1 MTPTPPKSL
10 FRKASL
16 DRLSSPDQI
25 DQLMQVTSPRTWLA
39 ALVLA
44 AAVMAVLVWGWFGSV
59 STEVGGQ
66 AVFVRSGGLDS
77 VAVGSSGRITDIAVA
92 PGDLVQKGQ
101 LIARL
106 SQTDLQ
112 DNLVAKR
119 AQKRDLENQHAWLKG
134 LFAQQAQLQHTFV
147 SDQRRTLNEQIAIL
161 QERLKTQEELL
172 ADGLVVRRDLL
183 STRSELEDT
192 RSRLLQLSVSDFDAR
207 KKVDIELQTLVQQ
220 LAELDRAI
228 TALRHQMAQTGNV
241 LSPHTGMV
249 VDVLAA
255 TGSLLNTGSPLLLLE
270 RSGRAVKSLE
280 VMVYVAASEGK
291 RIRVGSPILLSP
303 AGVLRE
309 EYGFMRGWVTSV
321 SEYPATAVGMMR
333 VLQNDQL
340 VQSLLKGGTVFEVRV
355 DLVRDPATPS
365 GFAWTSSTGP
375 SQAIQSGSL
384 GAALITVHRQRPIGL
399 VVPALRQW
407 AGL

>member
-255 TGSLLNTGSPLLLLE
+255 TGSLLNTGNPLLLLE

>member
-44 AAVMAVLVWGWFGSV
+44 AAVMAVLVWGWFGNV

-77 VAVGSSGRITDIAVA
+77 VAVASSGRITDIAVA

-112 DNLVAKR
+112 DSLVAKR

-255 TGSLLNTGSPLLLLE
+255 TGSLLNTGNPLLLLE